1 MPVDPTPRSA
11 YAHWNEDQ
19 DFMWWDEVG
28 RHASTQADEPPDPDD
43 YREDDPD
50 APDEEYPDW
59 DNRHHDDIDGDE
71 GDEDDHPQQLET

>member
-43 YREDDPD
+43 YREDDPN
-50 APDEEYPDW
+50 APDNWE
-59 DNRHHDDIDGDE
+59 DDDLNE